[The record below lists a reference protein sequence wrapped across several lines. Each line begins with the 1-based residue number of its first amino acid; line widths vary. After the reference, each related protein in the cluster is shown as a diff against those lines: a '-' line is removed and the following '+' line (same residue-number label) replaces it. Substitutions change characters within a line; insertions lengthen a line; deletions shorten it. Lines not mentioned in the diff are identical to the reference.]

1 MFICKQFQ
9 RCSGEFNFW
18 STNPVENLRKNYQD
32 FRKKDSIEAGP
43 SKEYVSSGNVKK
55 NTRKSMLSM

>member
-1 MFICKQFQ
+1 M
-9 RCSGEFNFW
+9 R
-18 STNPVENLRKNYQD
+18 TTHPVENLRKNYQD

-55 NTRKSMLSM
+55 NTRKKYVVNVTNLSM